1 MTEAATPGTLP
12 GRDELEITL
21 LGPGYGESVV
31 VHTGD
36 GNWIIVDSCIDKS
49 GDPRALGYLESIGV
63 DPSQAVGLI
72 VATHWHDDHIRGMS
86 RLVEVCDRAVFS
98 CAAALCTKEFLA
110 AVGVWGRRRVTPD
123 GSGVREIHDVLTKLG
138 SRAKKP
144 TFALANRLIHS
155 QGGCQIWSL
164 SPGDA
169 DFRNFLSSVGALYPE
184 AGQTKTR
191 FPSVSPNE
199 VAIVIWIS
207 VRDTNILLG
216 SDSEKDAWLEIL
228 QSRQP
233 IGRAS
238 VFKVPHHGSEDAHEE
253 RVWKQMLDPE
263 PFAVLTPW
271 RRGGHFLP
279 TRQDA
284 RRILT
289 ETGNAFATSK
299 AGLIVQSAT
308 RRDRVVE
315 RTIRESNVTL
325 RRQQILAGAVRLRRV
340 LGSGSGWR
348 VEMFGPACHLRDYA
362 A

>member
-1 MTEAATPGTLP
+1 MTEAETPGTLP
-12 GRDELEITL
+12 ARDELEITL
-21 LGPGYGESVV
+21 LGPGYGESIVL
-31 VHTGD
+31 HTGD
-36 GNWIIVDSCIDKS
+36 GSWIIVDSCIDNR

-110 AVGVWGRRRVTPD
+110 AVRVWGGRHVTPD
-123 GSGVREIHDVLTKLG
+123 GSGVREIHDVLTKLN
-138 SRAKKP
+138 SRARQP
-144 TFALANRLIHS
+144 VFALANRLIHS

-164 SPGDA
+164 SPGDR
-169 DFRNFLSSVGALYPE
+169 DFRNFLNSVGTLYPD

-191 FPSVSPNE
+191 IPSVSPNE
-199 VAIVIWIS
+199 VAIVVWIG
-207 VRDTNILLG
+207 VGDTNILLG
-216 SDSEKDAWLEIL
+216 SDSEKRAWLEIL
-228 QSRQP
+228 QNRKP
-233 IGRAS
+233 IGNAS
-238 VFKVPHHGSEDAHEE
+238 VFKIPHHGSADAHED

-271 RRGGHFLP
+271 RRGGRVLP
-279 TRQDA
+279 TRQDV

-289 ETGNAFATSK
+289 QTGNAFATSN
-299 AGLIVQSAT
+299 AGLTVQSAT
-308 RRDRVVE
+308 HRDRMVD

-325 RRQQILAGAVRLRRV
+325 RRQPILAGKLRLRRV
-340 LGSGSGWR
+340 LGSGSEWK